1 MSTPTAALRWMSAL
15 PDLFGFVLGL
25 GVAWVSG
32 WTTTDLVWSLWLS
45 SLVVGY
51 AMIVW
56 SIVQPVLELAT
67 LAWNDRNVVR
77 QGLATTDPAA
87 LVTMVGIAMA
97 FGLFVLGFFTVHFG
111 GFHFIHSQ
119 FLFMLFPLGGE
130 SLAPNLATYLDVVNS
145 YWLALPSAFLAER
158 SAFLQRTF
166 ATRPAA
172 ADISVTPEAIA
183 RRKSANA
190 RRGSPRIM
198 APYRKVMR
206 MHAMIIVFAAA
217 RAVRLEG
224 FAVYACVYA
233 LYFFPWRLLR
243 RPVEHDRATTLSATA
258 V

>member
-1 MSTPTAALRWMSAL
+1 MSTPTAALRWKSAL
-15 PDLFGFVLGL
+15 PDLIGFVLGL

-56 SIVQPVLELAT
+56 SIIQPVLELGM
-67 LAWNDRNVVR
+67 LARNDRGAVR
-77 QGLATTDPAA
+77 QGLANTDPAA
-87 LVTMVGIAMA
+87 LVAMVGIAVA
-97 FGLFVLGFFTVHFG
+97 FGLFVLGFFTIHFG

-130 SLAPNLATYLDVVNS
+130 SLTPNLATYLEVVNR

-166 ATRPAA
+166 VTHSAA
-172 ADISVTPEAIA
+172 SDISVTPEAIA

-190 RRGSPRIM
+190 RRAPPRIM
-198 APYRKVMR
+198 APYRKIMR
-206 MHAMIIVFAAA
+206 MHAMIIVFGAAH
-217 RAVRLEG
+217 AVRLDG

-243 RPVEHDRATTLSATA
+243 RSTTASAATA
-258 V
+258 MAA